1 MKGYDKGRR
10 SLALALALLAGFID
24 ATGFVANGKYFV
36 SFMSGNTTRF
46 SVDLATDRASAIVP
60 ALLIVGFLAGVT
72 LGALLA
78 RRAGRWRKTAV
89 IGLTTGLVLSSA
101 TGRATGA
108 EAVFLGASAL
118 AMGAIN
124 NTFSRETHV
133 AIGLTY
139 MTGALVRFGQGLAAW
154 LCGEVRE
161 GWFFNILLWVSLAF
175 GAVGGAL
182 AETSVPAVAPWLSS
196 GLTGLLLLFAYIIE
210 RTNPLVQ
217 PT

>member
-1 MKGYDKGRR
+1 MTGYDKARR
-10 SLALALALLAGFID
+10 WLALALALLAGFID

-46 SVDLATDRASAIVP
+46 SVDLATDRASAVVP
-60 ALLIVGFLAGVT
+60 AMLILGFVGGVT

-89 IGLTTGLVLSSA
+89 IGFTAVLVALSA
-101 TGRATGA
+101 LGRSTGA
-108 EAVFLGASAL
+108 EAVFLGGSAI

-154 LCGEVRE
+154 LCGEIRE
-161 GWFFNILLWVSLAF
+161 GWFFNILLWASLAC

-182 AETSVPAVAPWLSS
+182 AETAAPAIAPWLST
-196 GLTGLLLLFAYIIE
+196 GLTGLLLLFAYGIE
-210 RTNPLVQ
+210 RTNPAVQ

>member
-1 MKGYDKGRR
+1 MKGYDKARR
-10 SLALALALLAGFID
+10 WLALALALLAGFID

-36 SFMSGNTTRF
+36 SFMSGNTTRL

-60 ALLIVGFLAGVT
+60 ALLIFGFVGGVT

-89 IGLTTGLVLSSA
+89 IGLTTALVVLSA

-108 EAVFLGASAL
+108 EAVFLGGSAL
-118 AMGAIN
+118 AMGTIN

-154 LCGEVRE
+154 LCGEIRE
-161 GWFFNILLWVSLAF
+161 GWFFNILLWASLAF

-182 AETSVPAVAPWLSS
+182 AETAVPGVAPWLST
-196 GLTGLLLLFAYIIE
+196 GLTCLLLLFAYLIE

-217 PT
+217 PI

>member
-1 MKGYDKGRR
+1 MKGYDKARR
-10 SLALALALLAGFID
+10 WLALALALLAGFID

-46 SVDLATDRASAIVP
+46 SVDLATDRASAAVP
-60 ALLIVGFLAGVT
+60 ALLILGFVGGVT

-89 IGLTTGLVLSSA
+89 ISLTAALIVLSA
-101 TGRATGA
+101 LGRAMGA
-108 EAVFLGASAL
+108 EAVFLGCSAV

-154 LCGEVRE
+154 LCGEIRE
-161 GWFFNILLWVSLAF
+161 GWFFNILLWTSLAC

-182 AETSVPAVAPWLSS
+182 AETAVPMVAPWFS
-196 GLTGLLLLFAYIIE
+196 TGLAILLLFAYGIE
-210 RTNPLVQ
+210 RTNPAVQ

>member
-1 MKGYDKGRR
+1 MKGYDKARR
-10 SLALALALLAGFID
+10 WLALALALLAGFID

-46 SVDLATDRASAIVP
+46 SVDLATDRASAAVP
-60 ALLIVGFLAGVT
+60 ALLILGFVGGVA

-89 IGLTTGLVLSSA
+89 ISLTAALIVLSA
-101 TGRATGA
+101 LGRAMGA
-108 EAVFLGASAL
+108 EAVFLGCSAV

-154 LCGEVRE
+154 LCGEIRE
-161 GWFFNILLWVSLAF
+161 GWFFNILLWASLAS

-182 AETSVPAVAPWLSS
+182 AETGAPTIAPWLST
-196 GLTGLLLLFAYIIE
+196 GLTALLLLFAYGIE
-210 RTNPLVQ
+210 RTNPAAQ

>member
-1 MKGYDKGRR
+1 MKGYDKARR
-10 SLALALALLAGFID
+10 WLALALALLAGFID

-46 SVDLATDRASAIVP
+46 SVDLATDPASAIAP
-60 ALLIVGFLAGVT
+60 ALLILGFVCGVAF
-72 LGALLA
+72 GALVA

-89 IGLTTGLVLSSA
+89 IGFTTALVVLSA
-101 TGRATGA
+101 AGRMAGA
-108 EAVFLGASAL
+108 EVVFLGCSAL

-161 GWFFNILLWVSLAF
+161 GWFFNILLWASLAF

-182 AETSVPAVAPWLSS
+182 AEIAAPAVAPWLST
-196 GLTGLLLLFAYIIE
+196 GLTILLCLFAYTIE
-210 RTNPLVQ
+210 RTNPVVQ
-217 PT
+217 PS

>member
-1 MKGYDKGRR
+1 MKGYDKARR
-10 SLALALALLAGFID
+10 WLALALALLAGFID

-36 SFMSGNTTRF
+36 SFMSGNTTRL
-46 SVDLATDRASAIVP
+46 SVNLATDRASAIVP
-60 ALLIVGFLAGVT
+60 ALLILGFVGGVT

-78 RRAGRWRKTAV
+78 RRGGRWRKTAV
-89 IGLTTGLVLSSA
+89 IGFTTALVMLSA
-101 TGRATGA
+101 AGRAA
-108 EAVFLGASAL
+108 DMEAVFLGCSAM
-118 AMGAIN
+118 AMGTIN

-161 GWFFNILLWVSLAF
+161 GWFFNILLWASLTS
-175 GAVGGAL
+175 GAIGGAL
-182 AETSVPAVAPWLSS
+182 AETAVPAIAPWLSTA
-196 GLTGLLLLFAYIIE
+196 LTMLLLLFAYRIE
-210 RTNPLVQ
+210 RTNPVVQ

>member
-1 MKGYDKGRR
+1 MKRYDKARR
-10 SLALALALLAGFID
+10 WLALALALLAGFID

-60 ALLIVGFLAGVT
+60 ALLIVGFVGGVT

-89 IGLTTGLVLSSA
+89 IGLTTGLVLLSA

-108 EAVFLGASAL
+108 EAVFLGGSAL

-161 GWFFNILLWVSLAF
+161 GWFFNILLWASLAF

-182 AETSVPAVAPWLSS
+182 AETAVPAVAPWLSC
-196 GLTGLLLLFAYIIE
+196 GLTALLLLFAYTIE
-210 RTNPLVQ
+210 RTNPVVQ
-217 PT
+217 ST